1 MVVEDCR
8 GRLQS
13 LKAGLR
19 MNQSGPSQNS
29 GGFWCPMCKKAIAN
43 VQEPAFPFCSDKC
56 RLLDL
61 GNWLDGK
68 YNTSRPLDPSDEQS
82 IDETQIPLNPPDMP

>member
-1 MVVEDCR
+1 MMK
-8 GRLQS
+8 Q
-13 LKAGLR
+13 A
-19 MNQSGPSQNS
+19 GPSQHS
-29 GGFWCPMCKKAIAN
+29 GGFRCPICKKAVAN

-68 YNTSRPLDPSDEQS
+68 YNTSRPLDPSDDQS
-82 IDETQIPLNPPDMP
+82 IEDRQIQLNPEIHDPP